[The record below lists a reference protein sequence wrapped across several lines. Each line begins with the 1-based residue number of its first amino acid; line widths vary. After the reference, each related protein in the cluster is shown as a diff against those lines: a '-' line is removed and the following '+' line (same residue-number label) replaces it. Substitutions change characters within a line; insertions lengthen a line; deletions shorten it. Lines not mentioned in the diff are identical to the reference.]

1 MKINK
6 KPNQKAA
13 ESKNTAPSDATVQ
26 RDLTRQLTKTDGKK
40 ATEVEFEEDI
50 IFNDSAKEVQISK
63 INRAPTLNTFIT
75 GTIKTAVYLTCVLI
89 VSIFLAIS
97 AIQIGNDVF
106 ALVKEDFEIELTIEE
121 GISVKEAAKLF
132 YDNKIIKYPGVFEFF
147 AKLKDVDPEMFVA
160 GTYKVSPTMNYER
173 LCKVFIPRKEREIV
187 RLTIPEGS
195 TVNDIINIFTEEGIG
210 TREGF
215 IKAINEFDYS
225 EYFDFIPEVYA
236 ASTADRI
243 YRLEG
248 YLYPDTYD
256 FYSDA
261 KESQII
267 YKLLENF
274 NSKFSEQMKKDAKEA
289 GYTMDEIITI
299 ASIVQKEAYYYEDLD
314 QIASVF
320 FNRLKNKGTYPKL
333 ESDATTVYAIELAT
347 GKRPEKLGEAEL
359 AFNSPYNTRVYNGL
373 TPGAICSPGYDAL
386 MCTIYP
392 ASTKYY
398 YFVADKDGHNIYSRT
413 YDEHKKAVA
422 AVIADES

>member
-1 MKINK
+1 MKITK
-6 KPNQKAA
+6 RSARKG
-13 ESKNTAPSDATVQ
+13 EAPSDATMQ
-26 RDLTRQLTKTDGKK
+26 RDLPKKISTSRGKSTDDI
-40 ATEVEFEEDI
+40 EFEQDV
-50 IFNDSAKEVQISK
+50 IFTDSEKEVQVSK

-75 GTIKTAVYLTCVLI
+75 GMIKTAVYLTCVLVI
-89 VSIFLAIS
+89 SVFLAVG
-97 AIQIGNDVF
+97 AILIGNDVF
-106 ALVKEDFEIELTIEE
+106 ALVKDDVEVEITIAD
-121 GISVKEAAKLF
+121 GITVKEAAQLF
-132 YDNKIIKYPGVFEFF
+132 YENGIIKYPGVFELF
-147 AKLKDVDPEMFVA
+147 ASLKDVDPEKFVA

-173 LCKVFIPRKEREIV
+173 LCKVFIPKKEREIV

-195 TVNDIINIFTEEGIG
+195 NVMDIIKIFTDKGIG

-225 EYFDFIPEVYA
+225 EYFDFIDEVYA
-236 ASTADRI
+236 ADTADRI

-274 NSKFSEQMKKDAKEA
+274 DSKFSEQMKKDAAEA
-289 GYTMDEIITI
+289 GYTMDQIITI

-320 FNRLKNKGTYPKL
+320 FNRLAKKTTYPKL

-347 GKRPEKLGEAEL
+347 GTRPEKLGDAEL

-373 TPGAICSPGYDAL
+373 TPGAICSPGYDAI

-392 ASTKYY
+392 ASTSYY

-413 YDEHKKAVA
+413 YEEHKKAVA
-422 AVIADES
+422 AVIAQRED

>member
-1 MKINK
+1 MKITK
-6 KPNQKAA
+6 RSARKG
-13 ESKNTAPSDATVQ
+13 EAPSDATMQ
-26 RDLTRQLTKTDGKK
+26 RDLPKKISTSRGKSTDDI
-40 ATEVEFEEDI
+40 EFEQDV
-50 IFNDSAKEVQISK
+50 IFTDSEKEVQVSK

-75 GTIKTAVYLTCVLI
+75 GMIKTAVYLTCVLVI
-89 VSIFLAIS
+89 SVFLAVG
-97 AIQIGNDVF
+97 AILIGNDVF
-106 ALVKEDFEIELTIEE
+106 ALVKDDVEVEITIAD
-121 GISVKEAAKLF
+121 GITVKEAAQLF
-132 YDNKIIKYPGVFEFF
+132 YENGIIKYPGVFELF
-147 AKLKDVDPEMFVA
+147 ASLKDVDPEKFVA

-173 LCKVFIPRKEREIV
+173 LCKVFIPKKEREIV

-195 TVNDIINIFTEEGIG
+195 NVMDIIKIFTDEGIG

-225 EYFDFIPEVYA
+225 EYFDFIDEVYA
-236 ASTADRI
+236 ADTADRI

-274 NSKFSEQMKKDAKEA
+274 DSKFSEQMKKDAAEA
-289 GYTMDEIITI
+289 GYTMDQIITI

-320 FNRLKNKGTYPKL
+320 FNRLAKKTTYPKL

-347 GKRPEKLGEAEL
+347 GTRPEKLGDAEL

-373 TPGAICSPGYDAL
+373 TPGAICSPGYDAI

-392 ASTKYY
+392 ASTSYY

-413 YDEHKKAVA
+413 YEEHKKAVA
-422 AVIADES
+422 AVIAQRED